1 MTPDFTVN
9 TGPNGATALPRP
21 ASPIN
26 ASLGSASPIILVRS
40 PRTSSS
46 TRTYLRFSALY
57 LPIRLSMAIS
67 SSRLR
72 RKMARRRFDD
82 HSRPRERPIADR
94 SPSRLSPNP
103 QLANHG
109 NCDRGEETRR
119 RLSSI
124 QRVLAPLVVCRC
136 PKRACDTT
144 AYQRFRSSYRGAIR
158 LPHRALCVPGA
169 SQRNARG
176 SEPNVTFRPEFAF
189 FRPLIPDTTL

>member
-1 MTPDFTVN
+1 MRIAALARSWKQQVDVRASHLDFAEMN
-9 TGPNGATALPRP
+9 EHTGSMRA
-21 ASPIN
+21 
-26 ASLGSASPIILVRS
+26 RS
-40 PRTSSS
+40 
-46 TRTYLRFSALY
+46 
-57 LPIRLSMAIS
+57 IRLSMAIS

-82 HSRPRERPIADR
+82 HSRPQERPIADR